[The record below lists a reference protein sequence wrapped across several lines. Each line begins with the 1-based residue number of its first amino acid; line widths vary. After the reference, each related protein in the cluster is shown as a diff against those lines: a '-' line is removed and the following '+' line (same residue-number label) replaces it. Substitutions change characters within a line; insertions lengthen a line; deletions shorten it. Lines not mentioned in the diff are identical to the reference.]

1 MFIFDILCK
10 TFIQA
15 KPLRIWFNKIDGF
28 IKIYDEITYLV
39 FLIMKNIM
47 DFLIGLI
54 IFQIIKS
61 IDFS

>member
-39 FLIMKNIM
+39 LFDYEKYNGFFDRINYLPNCK
-47 DFLIGLI
+47 
-54 IFQIIKS
+54 KH
-61 IDFS
+61 

>member
-15 KPLRIWFNKIDGF
+15 KPLRIWFNKMDEF

-39 FLIMKNIM
+39 LFDYEKYNRFFDRINYLPNYKNH
-47 DFLIGLI
+47 
-54 IFQIIKS
+54 
-61 IDFS
+61 